1 LTINDSDYIN
11 YKKLTMKKGWII
23 LIKKEMTKMWLET
36 NFTSVTILE
45 FPEQQLLRIKSKESD
60 GYEAAV
66 VSSKSGKNSKLFEF
80 RLDEGNNLGSEAG
93 EISAGVLEGVELVS
107 FTGTSKGKG
116 YAGGIKR
123 YGLRGMPATHGHKF
137 TRHLGSKGNR
147 KPRRTQKGHPHAGHM
162 GMETVTVKNIKIVNT
177 FDHEGKHFVVVK
189 WSIPGRYNGMLK
201 CYFQ

>member
-1 LTINDSDYIN
+1 
-11 YKKLTMKKGWII
+11 MKKGWII

-45 FPEQQLLRIKSKESD
+45 FPAQQLLRIKSKEND

-66 VSSKSGKNSKLFEF
+66 VTSKSGRNPKQYEF
-80 RLDEGNNLGSEAG
+80 RLDEGNNLGVEAW
-93 EISAGVLEGVELVS
+93 EITTTILEWVDMVN

-123 YGLRGMPATHGHKF
+123 YGLHGMPATHGHKF

-147 KPRRTQKGHPHAGHM
+147 KPRRTMKGHQHAGHM
-162 GMETVTVKNIKIVNT
+162 GMETVTVKDIKILKI
-177 FDHEGKHFVVVK
+177 FEHESKQFVVVK
-189 WSIPGRYNGMLK
+189 WSIPGRYNGTLK